1 LARRARER
9 PEHSGCSRA
18 RRVLLI
24 LAATA
29 ALAGTV
35 WVLRAA
41 SAGQRA
47 RGIRGSAEDAC
58 RRYDFLAA
66 HARWLAYLEARP
78 DEAEAHLLAARCARR
93 AEFLEDYTGPHPE
106 LRESFSD
113 HLQAARRLGGRP
125 ADLAL
130 EEALAQAQHGRR
142 PDHEDRLLEGVRA
155 GGADS
160 RLVLEAL
167 AHRHLRRLQF
177 DKALGCVES
186 LLEADPD
193 HALALLWRGRILD
206 QFKQVQNGR
215 EDYEQALKVA
225 PDFDAARYYLA
236 ESLLRSRRAPEA
248 KAHLQVLMD
257 RGTGNLLVR
266 LRWAKCRIALGEEA
280 VGQELLDAWLAE
292 APPKHPR
299 LLEALEARAR
309 LALALGQPGEAEAF
323 ARRAL
328 RESPLDQYALHDL
341 ITSLNAQ
348 GRRQEARD
356 VEEQLGKIKQDLRFL
371 SRCREELAKNPAD
384 ASLRYEIGAAYL
396 RVGRPGEAL
405 VWLHGVLERDP
416 KHKPTLRMLAD
427 YYAQIGNEAPAAE
440 LRRRAA
446 GP

>member
-1 LARRARER
+1 LASRARER
-9 PEHSGCSRA
+9 LENSGRW
-18 RRVLLI
+18 RPRLVLLA

-35 WVLRAA
+35 WALRAA

-47 RGIRGSAEDAC
+47 RELRGSAEDAC

-66 HARWLAYLEARP
+66 HARWLAYLEVRP

-106 LRESFSD
+106 LRESSSD
-113 HLQAARRLGGRP
+113 HLQAARRLGARP
-125 ADLAL
+125 DDVAL

-142 PDHEDRLLEGVRA
+142 SDHEDRLLEGVRA
-155 GGADS
+155 GGADAP
-160 RLVLEAL
+160 LILEAL

-177 DKALGCVES
+177 ERALGCVES

-193 HALALLWRGRILD
+193 HALALLWRGRILE
-206 QFKQVQNGR
+206 QFKQVRDGR
-215 EDYEQALKVA
+215 EDYERALKAV

-236 ESLLRSRRAPEA
+236 ESLLRSQQAPEA
-248 KAHLQVLMD
+248 EAHLRALLD
-257 RGTGNLLVR
+257 RGTDNLLVR
-266 LRWAKCRIALGEEA
+266 LAWAKCRIARGEEG
-280 VGQELLDAWLAE
+280 VGRKLLDAWLAQ
-292 APPKHPR
+292 APARHPR

-309 LALALGQPGEAEAF
+309 LALALGQPEDAEAF

-328 RESPLDQYALHDL
+328 QESPLDQHALHDL
-341 ITSLNAQ
+341 AGSLNAQ
-348 GRRQEARD
+348 GRRQEARA
-356 VEEQLGKIKQDLRFL
+356 VEEQLEKIKQDLRIV
-371 SRCREELAKNPAD
+371 SRCREELARNPD
-384 ASLRYEIGAAYL
+384 DVSLRYEIGAAFL

-416 KHKPTLRMLAD
+416 KHKPTLQALAD
-427 YYAQIGNEAPAAE
+427 YYAQAGNEASAAE

-446 GP
+446 EP